1 MIEGRGDRQKGVNCT
16 THCFATDMVA
26 FGLFC
31 HKCAKGGEGG
41 GGGDGVSLH
50 TFLMFNEKTWHR
62 TYVCVTGSSF
72 PKILLYHTC
81 NILTRPLLNLF

>member
-1 MIEGRGDRQKGVNCT
+1 
-16 THCFATDMVA
+16 MVA

-31 HKCAKGGEGG
+31 HKCAKGGEGGG

-62 TYVCVTGSSF
+62 TYVCVAERTAG
-72 PKILLYHTC
+72 
-81 NILTRPLLNLF
+81 TRQL